1 MVMHKFIYGLFLC
14 SFLLPQLSVH
24 ASTVVDIRGKSLVIN
39 KPVNRIVA
47 IPIPVASMVV
57 AIDEGGN
64 RLKGVHPSAS
74 QSIKDGILGKIHP
87 GLRTIRDDIVQGTG
101 FSANVESLLEMD
113 SDLVFQWSE
122 PAKLLIQIEA
132 AGLQVVGLRNNP
144 PDQSSNA
151 KNIQIIGEAIGK
163 SKRAKEITEKQERIL
178 KQNKESVSKTTH
190 APSVLYLRASKPSFI
205 PAGKDTY
212 QNFWINVAGG
222 ENVAENLESMSKS
235 VSAEQI
241 IAWDPEFI
249 FLGSFDETSPAEL
262 YKNSA
267 LSGVRAIQR
276 RQVYKMPHGGYRWDP
291 GSQESHLTLIWASKI
306 LGRSRFVVDLRSEM
320 RKEYRFLYGYDLSS
334 SDIDD
339 ILVKKSNSL
348 SRGYDAF

>member
-1 MVMHKFIYGLFLC
+1 MCKYMFSAFLC
-14 SFLLPQLSVH
+14 IFFLFQTYAN
-24 ASTVVDIRGKSLVIN
+24 ASTFVDARGKTLVIN
-39 KPVNRIVA
+39 KPVSRIVA
-47 IPIPVASMVV
+47 IPIPVASMVA
-57 AIDEGGN
+57 AIDKGGD
-64 RLKGVHPSAS
+64 RLKGIHPSAS
-74 QSIKDGILGKIHP
+74 QSIRDGILGKIYP

-113 SDLVFQWSE
+113 PDLVFQWSE
-122 PAKLLIQIEA
+122 PAKLLVQIEA

-144 PDQSSNA
+144 PDQNSNA

-163 SKRAKEITEKQERIL
+163 QKRAKEITEKQERML
-178 KQNKESVSKTTH
+178 KQIKESVSKTTR
-190 APSVLYLRASKPSFI
+190 APSVLYLRASKPNFI

-212 QNFWINVAGG
+212 QSFWINVAGG
-222 ENVAENLESMSKS
+222 ENVALNLEGMSKS

-249 FLGSFDETSPAEL
+249 FLGSFDETSPADL

-267 LSGVRAIQR
+267 LNGVRAIQR

-306 LGRSRFVVDLRSEM
+306 LGRSRSVVDLRSEM
-320 RKEYRFLYGYDLSS
+320 RKEYRFLYGYDLTS
-334 SDIDD
+334 SDIDE
-339 ILVKKSNSL
+339 ILVKKLNSL